1 MTDVIKQIVRPG
13 EYGTQ
18 TIKMIVHPNERGPKG
33 EQGIQG
39 IQGEPGPVGPRGAD
53 GSVHYEAGIGIN
65 ITEDNIIEATGDA
78 VAVWGGIHGD
88 ITDQNDLQDEF
99 NEYTKTENL
108 SPVALSNDYNDLIH
122 QPTIPVVN
130 DATFTISQNGTQLA
144 QFTANSSTDASANIV
159 TPVFTMTSTDPG
171 EGSALAANNFVG
183 VYGDEPLVF
192 DYSTSEVDTGSKWID
207 GTQIYKKTVN
217 IGSLPNNTTKTVAH
231 MVSNFGALIKLEGAF
246 TNGTNS
252 APLPY
257 PATTASKIVQ
267 VYTDATN
274 ITIGTGEDRSS
285 YSGYVT
291 LYYTKSSS

>member
-144 QFTANSSTDASANIV
+144 QFTANSSTNASANIV
-159 TPVFTMTSTDPG
+159 TPTITMTSTDPG
-171 EGSALAANNFVG
+171 EGSALAENNFVG
-183 VYGDEPLVF
+183 VYGDEPLIF
-192 DYSTSEVDTGSKWID
+192 DHSTNEVNTGAKWID
-207 GTQIYKKTVN
+207 GTAIYKKTVN
-217 IGSLPNNTTKTVAH
+217 IGNLPNNTTKTVAH
-231 MVSNFGALIKLEGAF
+231 TITNFDTLIKLEGAF
-246 TNGTNS
+246 TNGANS

-267 VYTDATN
+267 VYADATN